1 VIQQPTQ
8 PTLTPTP
15 TRARQGGTLKVA
27 IVILACLALAIPV
40 IDAMAA
46 SPAPSAT
53 LFAGAPGTPDA
64 GGHPGK
70 GPGGDKGHGP
80 AGPGPGKGP
89 ITIRAISGSQLSL
102 ATEDGWT
109 RTITAGPDTTIT
121 KGGVKIG
128 VGDLKSGD
136 EIRFRQ
142 TRNDDG
148 TYTIS
153 AIEVPTPRAGGEV
166 SAIDGNNI
174 TVKEKGGSTRV
185 ITVTSSTVYMLGPS
199 PGKKADVKVGTMIDA
214 AGTVSGDTFTATAVK
229 VTLPKVGG
237 EVTGKTGNSITVT
250 NRDGTTTVIHVTG
263 STTYKV
269 KGKET
274 GASLGDIAD
283 GDKVDAEGTLRAD
296 GSLDAVAVRGGPP
309 KGKKPVKVPAASAA
323 PR

>member
-1 VIQQPTQ
+1 MIQQPTQ

-15 TRARQGGTLKVA
+15 TRAPQGGALKVA
-27 IVILACLALAIPV
+27 IVIVACLALAIPV
-40 IDAMAA
+40 IDALAA
-46 SPAPSAT
+46 SPAPTAT
-53 LFAGAPGTPDA
+53 LFAGAPGAPGA

-70 GPGGDKGHGP
+70 APKGHPGKAPKGDKGLGP
-80 AGPGPGKGP
+80 AGHGPGKGP

-109 RTITAGPDTTIT
+109 RTITAAPDTTIT
-121 KGGVKIG
+121 RGGVKIG
-128 VGDLKSGD
+128 VGDLRFGD

-142 TRNDDG
+142 TRNGDG

-153 AIEVPTPRAGGEV
+153 
-166 SAIDGNNI
+166 
-174 TVKEKGGSTRV
+174 
-185 ITVTSSTVYMLGPS
+185 
-199 PGKKADVKVGTMIDA
+199 
-214 AGTVSGDTFTATAVK
+214 AVK

-237 EVTGKTGNSITVT
+237 EVTGKTSNSITVK

-309 KGKKPVKVPAASAA
+309 KGQKPVKVPAASPA
-323 PR
+323 PG